1 MVDFQLLSSVK
12 NSLEYSLDIIE
23 RRVSKIENREVTR
36 IKEFQE
42 LKDEIKSLNKK
53 FEKFKKQKT
62 GGRLIMNI
70 SGNTIIFK
78 NEYGF
83 STTISNKN
91 QEGQYENMRVSVQL
105 PKGVE
110 LENKTKINVTKGF
123 ISFYKTKEGL
133 PKPKFVIQEFESEY
147 KEQPEDITDDIM
159 SDQFN
164 LPF

>member
-1 MVDFQLLSSVK
+1 
-12 NSLEYSLDIIE
+12 
-23 RRVSKIENREVTR
+23 
-36 IKEFQE
+36 
-42 LKDEIKSLNKK
+42 
-53 FEKFKKQKT
+53 
-62 GGRLIMNI
+62 MNI

-105 PKGVE
+105 PKGVD

-159 SDQFN
+159 SFDGSV